1 MTACVNKKH
10 RAVVAALAGAMAL
23 SVPAVAL
30 ATPGIDTL
38 AVSTEDAFAKGTVAA
53 ENGNGEEVVFPAKD
67 MVSFTTASGDY
78 LLPTSITVAGDKID
92 LNLKAGSGNA
102 IVKYYSGA
110 INNDSGQTSVAE
122 VGLGAEPTKLAKNHD
137 WAAGTYTAVIT
148 FQKEGSLYKGMK
160 KYVSFKVVDV
170 DLADATIFNA
180 TGDNTDASKNTFTY
194 TGANQALGLA
204 VDGKALD
211 ETEDYDVAVFKGNTE
226 VQANQIENAGDY
238 TVYVY
243 ANGKKAEGK
252 ALKTIKFSVAKLD
265 LSKATVT
272 IDDVQKEAS
281 TTLPTIAKVAGTDVS
296 LENGSSADSAHATIV
311 CAAIATSPI
320 GRYSATVTANKDD
333 ANITG
338 SASVTFNIVTALYN
352 TAANYKYD
360 GTAFSTPVEIDLAK
374 GESFDESLITVEGLE
389 AKDFDV
395 EYFDVTGAKVDAAAL
410 AKKGEYTVAVRVNAE
425 RSDWAKGSAV
435 HTLKVTVNA
444 PVVTTDDV
452 VFKFKGE
459 VTSDLKTKPLT
470 YDGSDFLKEITASV
484 TCGKKALV
492 EGTDYTVVVLDET
505 DKKVD
510 SIVDAGEYTV
520 EVKSDTY
527 EIQNGTLEVKVAPIT
542 IEYLYAKSALM
553 QTFGTTTVIPW
564 TGEELEPAFTFGYY
578 VDEDGK
584 PQMYDASKDLTWVDM
599 PAEAVRID
607 GIKYGSKSAS
617 IDKVV
622 DGLKDAGFYEVYVDL
637 NDDVVNYDIS
647 NLDGSKASNKVE
659 VSKKGVFSDVAT
671 GEWYSEGIYQAKE
684 QGYIKGLRG
693 TTLFAPDRDITR
705 GDVAVVLMNMA
716 TPMAPDGTKQEVSS
730 DLITKYVGYAT
741 KFGDV
746 DTSMYYAAAIGWA
759 SDLGIVN
766 GYGDGTFRPDQSI
779 TREEFACMLANYAI
793 ACGDKVVEAS
803 GDALAKLPDA
813 DKASSWAVESLEWA
827 VDQKIM
833 GNGGTLDAASPIT
846 RAMVACM
853 AVNYQPESPSD
864 SDLL

>member
-30 ATPGIDTL
+30 ATPAIDTL

-110 INNDSGQTSVAE
+110 ITNDSSQTSVAE
-122 VGLGAEPTKLAKNHD
+122 VGLGAQPTKLAKNHD
-137 WAAGTYTAVIT
+137 WAAGTYTAVIE
-148 FQKEGSLYKGMK
+148 FKKDGSLYKGMK
-160 KYVSFKVVDV
+160 KYVSFKIVDAN
-170 DLADATIFNA
+170 LADATLFNA

-194 TGANQALGLA
+194 NGSAQKVGLTIDGAVL
-204 VDGKALD
+204 KAD
-211 ETEDYDVAVFKGNTE
+211 DYDIVLYKGATKQSGDTVTDAGAYTAYIYKNNEGASGVAV
-226 VQANQIENAGDY
+226 
-238 TVYVY
+238 
-243 ANGKKAEGK
+243 
-252 ALKTIKFSVAKLD
+252 KTINFSVAKLD
-265 LSKATVT
+265 LSKAVVT
-272 IDDVQKEAS
+272 INDVAEGGAVP
-281 TTLPTIAKVAGTDVS
+281 TTAIANGVSISNGTDSVS
-296 LENGSSADSAHATIV
+296 VVASSG
-311 CAAIATSPI
+311 TSSPK
-320 GRYSATVTANKDD
+320 GRYSATVAAGESSTNFVGSTTVSFNVVTNVVSSGYKYNKTPFSTL
-333 ANITG
+333 NG
-338 SASVTFNIVTALYN
+338 SA
-352 TAANYKYD
+352 D
-360 GTAFSTPVEIDLAK
+360 GLVLDLAK
-374 GESFDESLITVEGLE
+374 GESLDEELITV
-389 AKDFDV
+389 DDV
-395 EYFDVTGAKVDAAAL
+395 DSKLFDVTYTDALTGAAVDLSAL
-410 AKKGEYTVAVRVNAE
+410 SKPGTYRVTVRVNAE
-425 RSDWAKGSAV
+425 RTDYAKGGMNSF
-435 HTLKVTVNA
+435 KVTVKA
-444 PVVTTDDV
+444 PVVSTDDV

-459 VTSDLKTKPLT
+459 VTSNLSEAKGLP
-470 YDGSDFLKEITASV
+470 YDGTDFLKEITASV
-484 TCGKKALV
+484 TYGKKALV
-492 EGTDYTVVVLDET
+492 EGTDYTVVVLDESG
-505 DKKVD
+505 KKVD
-510 SIVDAGEYTV
+510 SIIDAGTYTV
-520 EVKSDTY
+520 EVRSDTY
-527 EIQNGTLEVKVAPIT
+527 KVEGGVLNVEVKPVAIT
-542 IEYLYAKSALM
+542 YLYAKSTLM

-578 VDEDGK
+578 VNEDGNPVK
-584 PQMYDASKDLTWVDM
+584 YDADEDLTWVDM

-607 GIKYGSKSAS
+607 GIKYGSKSDAVNT
-617 IDKVV
+617 VV

-637 NDDVVNYDIS
+637 NDDVVNYEIS
-647 NLDGSKASNKVE
+647 TLDGSKASNKVE

-671 GEWYSEGIYQAKE
+671 GEWYSEGIYQAKSE
-684 QGYIKGLRG
+684 GYINGLRG
-693 TTLFAPDRDITR
+693 TTLFAPDRNITR

-716 TPMAPDGTKQEVSS
+716 TPMGPNGKEEVSS
-730 DLITKYVGYAT
+730 DKITEYIGYAT
-741 KFGDV
+741 EFGDV

-766 GYGDGTFRPDQSI
+766 GYGDGTFRPDQNI

-793 ACGDKVVEAS
+793 ACGDKVVEAD

-853 AVNYQPESPSD
+853 AVNYQPESPSN